1 MAENS
6 RERPLLTGMRRP
18 VLPSHGGL
26 LDRSFVY
33 RSASKTDVRLTW
45 AQAKNAS
52 RSVIGKRHADILPES
67 RTEDAQD
74 T

>member
-1 MAENS
+1 MAENF
-6 RERPLLTGMRRP
+6 RGRPLLTGMRRP
-18 VLPSHGGL
+18 VLPSQGGL

-52 RSVIGKRHADILPES
+52 RSVIG
-67 RTEDAQD
+67 
-74 T
+74 